1 MLIHP
6 IREAINPG
14 AAGRTK
20 LFSASLWVC
29 LAHCFYR
36 HLELL
41 LLMALLLGM
50 GLDMELDL
58 QQAIK
63 LLALLLD
70 LDEPVPG
77 PIEW

>member
-1 MLIHP
+1 
-6 IREAINPG
+6 
-14 AAGRTK
+14 
-20 LFSASLWVC
+20 
-29 LAHCFYR
+29 
-36 HLELL
+36 
-41 LLMALLLGM
+41 MALLLGM

-77 PIEW
+77 QMQ